1 MKVGDLVGWKKQQF
15 RDEDIGIVIDIPE
28 YPTANDQFDLG
39 DRMITIL
46 WQKRHNFKTLT
57 KIRAHYLEVVSSGR
71 EPETR

>member
-28 YPTANDQFDLG
+28 YPTANDQFDPG

-57 KIRAHYLEVVSSGR
+57 KIRAHYLEVVSDGT
-71 EPETR
+71 ETR